1 MEKAHLRFLKSKNG
15 DLIMTS
21 SPFILN
27 ESIYIDEWD
36 EEFQS
41 IKSNVPESEVE
52 AEEEDFKQ
60 EVEEVLAK
68 YPPLQ

>member
-1 MEKAHLRFLKSKNG
+1 MSLNFNLK
-15 DLIMTS
+15 
-21 SPFILN
+21 
-27 ESIYIDEWD
+27 EWD

-41 IKSNVPESEVE
+41 IKSDVPESEIE

>member
-1 MEKAHLRFLKSKNG
+1 MYIFLFIRL
-15 DLIMTS
+15 LIT
-21 SPFILN
+21 LN
-27 ESIYIDEWD
+27 FNLKEWD

-41 IKSNVPESEVE
+41 IKSDVPESEIE